1 MGGTPR
7 DGHRSRPVNRAVFL
21 DRDGVI
27 NRIVVRDGRPCSP
40 PSRDELEILPGV
52 EAAIRALRAAGFL
65 VIVVTN
71 QPDVATGKQSR
82 GVVEAMHR
90 ALAEQLMIDDFRVCY
105 EVEREFSTR
114 YKPKPGMLLEAA
126 EEHGIDLRQSF
137 MVGDRWR
144 DVGAGRAA
152 GCFTIFID
160 YGYKERRP
168 DSPDATV
175 ASLLEAAEI
184 ILEKSVEDGAK

>member
-1 MGGTPR
+1 MSPV
-7 DGHRSRPVNRAVFL
+7 DGARSRPENRAVFL

-27 NRIVVRDGRPCSP
+27 NRVVVRDGRPCSP
-40 PSRDELEILPGV
+40 PSLDELEILPGV

-71 QPDVATGKQSR
+71 QPNVATGKQSR
-82 GVVEAMHR
+82 AVVEAMHR
-90 ALAEQLMIDDFRVCY
+90 ALAERLMIDDFRVCY
-105 EVEREFSTR
+105 EVEHKTSRH

-126 EEHGIDLRQSF
+126 KQYGIDLRQSF

-144 DVGAGRAA
+144 DVGAGKAA

-168 DSPDATV
+168 DKPDATV
-175 ASLLEAAEI
+175 ASLLEAAVI
-184 ILEKSVEDGAK
+184 ILGRPVEEGTK